1 MLEYHVKYAHGFL
14 FVFNMSSRDTL
25 ELVKEMFEA
34 VEHAAA
40 ALGLVGDGNEPSSI
54 PVILIGNVDEDLRR
68 REDDAKEGPANS
80 RAQDRVPAATVRA
93 EAAMLAE
100 SWGCELFEVDT
111 GSAAAFSDG
120 ANEAFSA
127 ILRKIE
133 EAKRPRRSGI
143 AHGFSGMKA
152 PQRLLVRRTVGRIL
166 PDALLKL
173 FAK

>member
-1 MLEYHVKYAHGFL
+1 MLEYHVKYAHGFV
-14 FVFNMSSRDTL
+14 FVFNMSSRETL

-54 PVILIGNVDEDLRR
+54 PVILIGNVDQDLRR
-68 REDDAKEGPANS
+68 REDDAKAGPANP
-80 RAQDRVPAATVRA
+80 RAQHRVPPATVRA
-93 EAAMLAE
+93 EATTLAE

-111 GSAAAFSDG
+111 GSGAAFSDG
-120 ANEAFSA
+120 GNQAFSV
-127 ILRKIE
+127 ILRKVQ
-133 EAKRPRRSGI
+133 EAKRPRRSGV
-143 AHGFSGMKA
+143 AYGFSEMKA

-166 PDALLKL
+166 PGALLKL